1 MRGLILKDLFILKQ
15 NYKTFFV
22 LIIFFILAMFQNS
35 SAASFTSVINA
46 VFTMMI
52 TTTISYDN
60 LAKWDK
66 YALTMPITRKEMVL
80 SKYICSIIFNL
91 IGLVLGIV
99 IVFAMGIVRNNLNIT
114 EIFISAIS
122 SAIVMIIFIS
132 LMFPLVYKFG
142 VEKFRIFLI
151 LIFMIPVFF
160 ILALRNMTNVGKLID
175 KWLIYIIISVPV
187 IAVIGFVLS
196 YFISIKIYENKEF

>member
-35 SAASFTSVINA
+35 SATSFTSVINA

-60 LAKWDK
+60 LARWDK

-160 ILALRNMTNVGKLID
+160 ILALRNMTNVAELIA

>member
-151 LIFMIPVFF
+151 LIFMIPIFF

>member
-160 ILALRNMTNVGKLID
+160 ILALRNMTNVGELID
-175 KWLIYIIISVPV
+175 KWLIYIIISVPI

>member
-99 IVFAMGIVRNNLNIT
+99 IVFVMGIVRNNLNIT

-160 ILALRNMTNVGKLID
+160 ILALRNMTNVGELID
-175 KWLIYIIISVPV
+175 KWLIYIIISVPI

>member
-160 ILALRNMTNVGKLID
+160 ILALRNMTNVGELID

>member
-160 ILALRNMTNVGKLID
+160 ILALRNMTNVGKLIN

>member
-99 IVFAMGIVRNNLNIT
+99 IVFAMGIIRNNLNIT

-160 ILALRNMTNVGKLID
+160 ILALSNMTNVGKLID

-187 IAVIGFVLS
+187 IAIIGFVLS

>member
-99 IVFAMGIVRNNLNIT
+99 IVFAMGIIRNNLNIT

-160 ILALRNMTNVGKLID
+160 ILALSNMTNVGKLID